1 MKNPDKT
8 PDSFKIENVR
18 GRIDVYK
25 NTWNPFRKERERS
38 SKMNFSVKIFFLN
51 VKILHSYI
59 TRYLYTLY
67 SSRQYYNSLL

>member
-67 SSRQYYNSLL
+67 TIIHYYRFK